1 MVRGAHPNKQI
12 SMTALLLA
20 FCMATPTQPT
30 QNTTL
35 AANLATYDV
44 VWNSPSKDA
53 AGSMPIGNGEVV
65 LNVWVEDK
73 TGDLRFYIGR
83 TDALSEISR
92 VLKLGGVCVHLEPNP
107 FKSATDFQQH
117 LHLHEGHIDIDGGG
131 AHLLLFV
138 NANSNVIDLS
148 GTTATPTKVTASIEC
163 WRNERRILPKN
174 EQISA
179 WSVHD
184 APFELAESPDVFLAG
199 SAPSVTWYHRNE
211 TTVVPQVL
219 ANQSLTGA
227 KGSFD
232 PILHR
237 TFGGRLT
244 GEGFVKADERSM
256 TTKGPVS
263 QFHISIPT
271 HTAQTATVKD
281 WVSGLNKVGKPSLE
295 KTTKWWTDFWNRSWV
310 FVDGDQIGSD
320 VPKNDFPLRLGV
332 DSNGQNLFPGAI
344 RAWRFQKVPLSPT
357 AIAKLAKDD
366 SGDASD
372 SSGSNIDFSKGFTLS
387 AWIKPSSL
395 DAGRIFDKLTAGQ
408 SDGFLFDMQPGGTL
422 RLIVGNLTLPA
433 PKVIKANK
441 WQHVAATFDP
451 KTGQAVLY
459 LNGQVVLGHEPLP
472 GSAVARG
479 YLLQRYVQ
487 ACQGRGQY
495 PIKFNGGYYTVEPTV
510 MGRISNPDWR
520 NWGDSHWYQNVR
532 HMYHP
537 MAAQGDF
544 EMMEPFFK
552 LYESA
557 RPLAE
562 SRTEKYHNAKGIYFP
577 ETMTVW
583 GTYSGGDYGWD
594 RTGKQPKDVDCQ
606 YWQWAWNQGP
616 EFVDLM
622 LDYWDYTR
630 DEKFLTQ
637 RLLPMAKS
645 VLDYFDT
652 RFKKDASG
660 KVILD
665 PTQVVETYWHGVVN
679 DMPTTSG
686 LIAMT
691 GRLCALHSQLVPA
704 DLKKYFARMKGA
716 CPDLPLE
723 TRKGE
728 QQLAPAQK
736 YNTDTSNVE
745 NGELYGVWPARV
757 VCLAHPELLAEAKV
771 AYKNRLNHLDVGW
784 GYDGNV
790 AALLGMTDEAARIL
804 RVKCANSHPA
814 FRWPATWGPNFD
826 WIPDQNHGGNLLTET
841 NLMLI
846 QSESLESGGAI
857 RLLPSWP
864 QNWDVDFKLNAAGK
878 TSVHCIVKSGK
889 VVTLE
894 VNPPSRAKDVI
905 LPAWAQ

>member
-1 MVRGAHPNKQI
+1 
-12 SMTALLLA
+12 MTSALIR
-20 FCMATPTQPT
+20 
-30 QNTTL
+30 
-35 AANLATYDV
+35 NLGSYDV
-44 VWNSPSKDA
+44 VWKEPSKDA

-65 LNVWVEDK
+65 LNVWVEEK

-92 VLKLGGVCVHLEPNP
+92 VLKLGGVRVQLEPNP
-107 FKSATDFQQH
+107 FKTATDFRQH

-131 AHLLLFV
+131 AHLRLFV
-138 NANSNVIDLS
+138 NANSNVIDIT
-148 GTTATPTKVTASIEC
+148 GTTTRPTKVTASVEC
-163 WRNERRILPKN
+163 WRNERRVLPAN

-179 WSVHD
+179 WSVHN
-184 APFELAESPDVFLAG
+184 APFELAESPDVFLGGAD
-199 SAPSVTWYHRNE
+199 ANVTWYHRNE

-227 KGSFD
+227 KGAFD

-244 GEGFVKADERSM
+244 GEGFVKAGERRLV
-256 TTKGPVS
+256 TQQPVS
-263 QFHISIPT
+263 HFHITIPT
-271 HTAQTATVKD
+271 YTAQTATVGD
-281 WVSGLNKVGKPSLE
+281 WLTGLDKVGKPSIE
-295 KTTKWWTDFWNRSWV
+295 KTTQWWTEFWNRSWV
-310 FVDGDQIGSD
+310 FVDGDQIGGD
-320 VPKNDFPLRLGV
+320 VPPNGFPLRKGI
-332 DSNGQNLFPGAI
+332 DSNGQNVFPGEIQGWAYKPFAQSAGDVAK
-344 RAWRFQKVPLSPT
+344 RAHRDRTDGTDQAVDMP
-357 AIAKLAKDD
+357 
-366 SGDASD
+366 
-372 SSGSNIDFSKGFTLS
+372 DFSKGFTLS
-387 AWIKPSSL
+387 AWIRPHDLS
-395 DAGRIFDKLTAGQ
+395 AGRIFDKLTAGQ
-408 SDGFLFDMQPGGTL
+408 ADGFLFDIQPGGTL
-422 RLIVGNLTLPA
+422 RLIVGNLTLA
-433 PKVIKANK
+433 ARKVIKLNE

-451 KTGQAVLY
+451 KTGQAALY
-459 LNGQVVLGHEPLP
+459 LNGQAVLGHEPLP
-472 GSAVARG
+472 GSSVARG

-510 MGRISNPDWR
+510 MGRESTPDWR

-544 EMMEPFFK
+544 EMMEPFFR

-562 SRTEKYHNAKGIYFP
+562 SRTEIYHNAKGIYFP
-577 ETMTVW
+577 ETMTIW
-583 GTYSGGDYGWD
+583 GTYSSGDYGWD
-594 RTGKQPKDVDCQ
+594 RKGKQPKDVDCQ
-606 YWQWAWNQGP
+606 YWQYAWNQGP

-637 RLLPMAKS
+637 RVLPMAKS
-645 VLDYFDT
+645 VLDYFDS
-652 RFKKDASG
+652 RFKKDGNG

-686 LIAMT
+686 LIAVT
-691 GRLCALHSQLVPA
+691 NRLCALPTKLVPEE
-704 DLKKYFARMKGA
+704 LRQFFEKMKSA
-716 CPDLPLE
+716 CPNLPLE
-723 TRKGE
+723 DRKGE
-728 QQLAPAQK
+728 PQLAPARK
-736 YNTDTSNVE
+736 YDPDTSNVE
-745 NGELYGVWPARV
+745 NGELYAVWPARV
-757 VCLAHPELLAEAKV
+757 VSLAHPRLLTEAKT
-771 AYKNRLNHLDVGW
+771 AYKNRLNHLDTGW

-804 RVKCANSHPA
+804 RVKCANSNPA
-814 FRWPATWGPNFD
+814 YRWPATWGPNYD

-841 NLMLI
+841 NLMLL

-857 RLLPSWP
+857 RVLPSWP
-864 QNWDVDFKLNAAGK
+864 KEWDVDFKLNAAGK

-889 VVTLE
+889 IVTLD
-894 VNPPSRAKDVI
+894 VSPSGRAKDVI
-905 LPAWAQ
+905 LPDWAK